1 MCRVAITAPADVIDG
16 LLRNDDDV
24 NTMAKSRFPRSFAH
38 PRYWST
44 WLAIG
49 AMYVAAWLPWP
60 IKLWLG
66 KIIGLLACRFAK
78 RRRRIT
84 ETNIAL
90 CFPEKDADVQRQ
102 LVKDIFIANGIGLI
116 ETATGWCR
124 DVDSLRH
131 RVAYKGQ
138 EHLARAKAQGK
149 GVLVIGIHFSTLD
162 LGGALH
168 SLFSPADV
176 VYRPHNNPLFERF
189 MTRARSRI
197 FGQAIDRHD
206 LRGVVRRIRSG
217 HVVWYSPDQDF
228 GRDVSVFAP
237 FFGHQAASI
246 RLTAKIA
253 RMTGAPVVPLMFHR
267 NPDNRTY
274 TIECLPALE
283 NFPSADEVD
292 DATRVNAF
300 IEQAIRQ
307 HPEQYL
313 WLHRRFKTRPEG
325 QPNIY

>member
-1 MCRVAITAPADVIDG
+1 M
-16 LLRNDDDV
+16 
-24 NTMAKSRFPRSFAH
+24 
-38 PRYWST
+38 
-44 WLAIG
+44 AIG
-49 AMYVAAWLPWP
+49 KA
-60 IKLWLG
+60 LG
-66 KIIGLLACRFAK
+66 LIVWRVAK
-78 RRRRIT
+78 RRRHIT
-84 ETNIAL
+84 RTNIKL
-90 CFPEKDADVQRQ
+90 CFPEKSADEQHQ
-102 LVKDIFIANGIGLI
+102 LVKDTFIANGVGLI

-124 DVDSLRH
+124 DAEGLRH
-131 RVAYKGQ
+131 RVAYIGQ
-138 EHLARAKAQGK
+138 EHLARAQSQGK

-168 SLFSPADV
+168 SLFFPADV

-206 LRGVVRRIRSG
+206 LRGVVRRIRAG
-217 HVVWYSPDQDF
+217 HTVWYSPDQDF

-237 FFGHQAASI
+237 LFGQQASTI

-274 TIECLPALE
+274 TIECLPAFDG
-283 NFPSADEVD
+283 FPSGDEQVD
-292 DATRVNAF
+292 AARVNQF
-300 IEQAIRQ
+300 IELAIRK

-325 QPNIY
+325 EPSLY